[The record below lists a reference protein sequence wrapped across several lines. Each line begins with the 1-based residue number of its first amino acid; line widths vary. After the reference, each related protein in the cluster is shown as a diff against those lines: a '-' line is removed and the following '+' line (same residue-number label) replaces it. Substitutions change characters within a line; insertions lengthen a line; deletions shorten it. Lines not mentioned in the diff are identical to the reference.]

1 MVNVSRCRYTD
12 VAADRDR
19 DRDIDVRMQL
29 RDTYT
34 LRYVACG
41 SVTGEWGRRLCIAV
55 PVTSELEPGGLGP
68 YGGVVCCG
76 ARSSSEA

>member
-1 MVNVSRCRYTD
+1 MVNVTCRCRYTD

-19 DRDIDVRMQL
+19 DIDVRVQL

-41 SVTGEWGRRLCIAV
+41 SVTGEWGE
-55 PVTSELEPGGLGP
+55 TSM
-68 YGGVVCCG
+68 YSG
-76 ARSSSEA
+76 ASHQ